1 MMTHTDFTAH
11 NAARWPTL
19 RLTLSAKALAQLARQ
34 IQYGG
39 RLPVGGD
46 ESRTVREFMV
56 GALGLGAD
64 YVESRVATVF
74 LDGRAVDDLD
84 AQRVRPGSCL
94 SLSAAMPGVAGIVMR
109 RSSPFKRMRALEL
122 FEEKEACEGSDA
134 PGLVEIKLFNFIAV
148 EGGPV
153 LLARG
158 LGLAAKRLADLLGDG
173 DFASGVA
180 GAELDGKALDAASLA
195 RALPAESGA
204 MVLVTVREP

>member
-1 MMTHTDFTAH
+1 MTRTDMTS
-11 NAARWPTL
+11 PDPSL
-19 RLTLSAKALAQLARQ
+19 LSRLTLNLSPEALAQLARQ
-34 IQYGG
+34 IQYGS
-39 RLPVGGD
+39 RLPVAAD

-56 GALGLGAD
+56 DALGLAPD

-84 AQRVRPGSCL
+84 AQQVRPGSCL

-122 FEEKEACEGSDA
+122 FEEKESCEGGDV

-148 EGGPV
+148 EAGPV

-158 LGLAAKRLADLLGDG
+158 LALVVKRLAALLEDAEFLAGI
-173 DFASGVA
+173 V
-180 GAELDGKALDAASLA
+180 GAELDGAERPVAALAASLPVDPE
-195 RALPAESGA
+195 AL
-204 MVLVTVREP
+204 VLVTAREA